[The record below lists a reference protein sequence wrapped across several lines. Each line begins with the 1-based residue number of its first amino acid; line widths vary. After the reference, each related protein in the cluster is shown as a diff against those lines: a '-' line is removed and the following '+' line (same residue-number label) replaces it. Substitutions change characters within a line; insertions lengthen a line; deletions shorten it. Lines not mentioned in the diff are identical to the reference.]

1 MPSIFR
7 GFSLSHNISCM
18 EATLFLRNLIE
29 TLVDHKDQIEITQKE
44 DELGTLLSLKVAPED
59 MGTIIGR
66 GGKTID
72 SLRTVIRV
80 FGSKSG
86 ARVNLRII
94 EEPRP

>member
-1 MPSIFR
+1 
-7 GFSLSHNISCM
+7 M
-18 EATLFLRNLIE
+18 EATLFLRTLIE
-29 TLVDHKDQIEITQKE
+29 TLVDHPEQIEITEKN

-72 SLRTVIRV
+72 SLRTVVRV
-80 FGSKSG
+80 YGSKAW

-94 EEPRP
+94 EDGRTEK

>member
-1 MPSIFR
+1 
-7 GFSLSHNISCM
+7 M

-29 TLVDHKDQIEITQKE
+29 TLVDHPDQIEITEKQ

-59 MGTIIGR
+59 MGTIIWR

-80 FGSKSG
+80 LGSKSG

-94 EEPRP
+94 EEPRIAKE

>member
-1 MPSIFR
+1 
-7 GFSLSHNISCM
+7 
-18 EATLFLRNLIE
+18 
-29 TLVDHKDQIEITQKE
+29 
-44 DELGTLLSLKVAPED
+44 

-86 ARVNLRII
+86 ARMNLRII
-94 EEPRP
+94 EDIQRM

>member
-1 MPSIFR
+1 
-7 GFSLSHNISCM
+7 M
-18 EATLFLRNLIE
+18 EATLFLRTLIE
-29 TLVDHKDQIEITQKE
+29 TLVDHPEQIEITEKN

-80 FGSKSG
+80 FGAKSG

-94 EEPRP
+94 EDGRTEK

>member
-1 MPSIFR
+1 
-7 GFSLSHNISCM
+7 M
-18 EATLFLRNLIE
+18 EATKFLQNIIE
-29 TLVDHKDQIEITQKE
+29 ILVDHPESIEINEKQ
-44 DELGTLLSLKVAPED
+44 DELGTLLSLKVATED

-86 ARVNLRII
+86 ARMNLRII
-94 EEPRP
+94 EDIQRA

>member
-1 MPSIFR
+1 
-7 GFSLSHNISCM
+7 M
-18 EATLFLRNLIE
+18 EATKFLQSIVE
-29 TLVDHKDQIEITQKE
+29 ILVDHPDSIVISEKI

-59 MGTIIGR
+59 MGIIIGR

-86 ARVNLRII
+86 ARINLRII
-94 EEPRP
+94 EAIERA

>member
-1 MPSIFR
+1 
-7 GFSLSHNISCM
+7 M
-18 EATLFLRNLIE
+18 EATKFLQNIIE
-29 TLVDHKDQIEITQKE
+29 ILVDHPESIEINEKQ

-86 ARVNLRII
+86 ARMNLRII
-94 EEPRP
+94 EDIQRA

>member
-1 MPSIFR
+1 
-7 GFSLSHNISCM
+7 M

>member
-7 GFSLSHNISCM
+7 GFSLSYNFSYM
-18 EATLFLRNLIE
+18 EATLFLRTLIE
-29 TLVDHKDQIEITQKE
+29 TLVDHPEQIEITEKN

-72 SLRTVIRV
+72 SLRTVVRV
-80 FGSKSG
+80 YGSK
-86 ARVNLRII
+86 A
-94 EEPRP
+94 

>member
-1 MPSIFR
+1 
-7 GFSLSHNISCM
+7 M
-18 EATLFLRNLIE
+18 EAKKFLQNIIE
-29 TLVDHKDQIEITQKE
+29 ILVDHPESIEISEKQ
-44 DELGTLLSLKVAPED
+44 DELGILLSLKVAPED

-86 ARVNLRII
+86 ARMNLRII
-94 EEPRP
+94 EDIQRM